1 MVPWWVVNLSW
12 QNGSN
17 KTNQLCETFKLKGLV
32 ILGNRVSKQE
42 TKTKSM
48 KPSGVF
54 FFKIK
59 RIDKAL
65 CRLSKKIREKA
76 QMNNNNNNK
85 NPKR

>member
-1 MVPWWVVNLSW
+1 MVNLSW

-54 FFKIK
+54 CFFFFKIK

-65 CRLSKKIREKA
+65 CRLTKKIREKA
-76 QMNNNNNNK
+76 QMNNNNNK